1 MHYLSSVYFAIQPLY
16 VLGIFVAYHQDVYCI
31 YRVAQNNVYTLWH
44 EKYYSIIVTTV
55 FIQEQNR
62 YERCPWILDSI

>member
-1 MHYLSSVYFAIQPLY
+1 MACIEI
-16 VLGIFVAYHQDVYCI
+16 IFKMSIGSQNTHIPDI

-55 FIQEQNR
+55 FIQKQNW
-62 YERCPWILDSI
+62 YERCPWILDSM

>member
-1 MHYLSSVYFAIQPLY
+1 MVLVYIHNAITWIQMWQQCVVFLQQT
-16 VLGIFVAYHQDVYCI
+16 VISK

-55 FIQEQNR
+55 FIQKQNW
-62 YERCPWILDSI
+62 YERCPWILDSV